1 MSEPTQ
7 TRGASA
13 RRIVVK
19 IGSAVLA
26 GSDGG
31 LDRAH
36 IDALAAE
43 IAAQHAAGRE
53 MVVVTS
59 GAVTAGVVRLGLTER
74 PKIIPHK
81 QAAAAV
87 GQIGVMSAYEGAF
100 ARHGIKVAQVLLTRD
115 DLSSRRRYLNAKH
128 AVMTLLEWRVVPI
141 VNENDTV
148 VVEEIKL
155 GDNDHLSALTAILLE
170 ADLLVI
176 LSDVDGLHTADPR
189 AVRDAA
195 LVPVVDAVT
204 PAIEAMAGAGGPLG
218 TGGMATKLGAA
229 KKACASGIATIIADG
244 RRPGVLTAVLAGAS
258 DVGTFF
264 RPVADRLASR
274 KQWIAYTLKPGGAL
288 VVDDGARRA
297 IVEQGRSLLAS
308 GLREVRGSFG
318 VGACVQCLDLEGRE
332 FARGLVSYGAAELE
346 KIKGRHSREIEPTLG
361 YKMSDEVIHRDDLV
375 RLERSGVAPSPS
387 AALTPAAGEADT
399 PATRQAKG
407 DLS

>member
-1 MSEPTQ
+1 MSTALHA
-7 TRGASA
+7 RGAAA
-13 RRIVVK
+13 RRVVVK

-26 GSDGG
+26 GKDGG
-31 LDRAH
+31 LDRAR
-36 IDALAAE
+36 IDALADE

-59 GAVTAGVVRLGLTER
+59 GAVAAGVVRLALKQR

-87 GQIGVMSAYEGAF
+87 GQIGLMSAYESAF
-100 ARHGIKVAQVLLTRD
+100 ARHGIRVAQVLLTRD

-128 AVMTLLEWRVVPI
+128 AVMTLLEWRVIPV

-155 GDNDHLSALTAILLE
+155 GDNDNLSALTAILLE
-170 ADLLVI
+170 ADLLLV

-195 LVPVVDAVT
+195 LVPFVDAVT

-218 TGGMATKLGAA
+218 TGGMASKLGAA
-229 KKACASGIATIIADG
+229 KKACASGIATVIADG
-244 RRPGVLTAVLAGAS
+244 RRPGVVSAVLAGAG
-258 DVGTFF
+258 DVGTYF
-264 RPVADRLASR
+264 RPVADRLAAR
-274 KQWIAYTLKPGGAL
+274 KQWIAYTLKPHGAV
-288 VVDDGARRA
+288 VVDDGARLA
-297 IVEQGRSLLAS
+297 IVEKGRSLLAS

-318 VGACVQCLDLEGRE
+318 VGACVQCLDVHGRE
-332 FARGLVSYGAAELE
+332 FARGLVSYSAAELD
-346 KIKGRHSREIEPTLG
+346 KIKGRHSRDIEPTLG
-361 YKMSDEVIHRDDLV
+361 YKVSDEVIHRDDLV
-375 RLERSGVAPSPS
+375 RLDRSAPESGAAGGS
-387 AALTPAAGEADT
+387 AAPAIAAASSDSE
-399 PATRQAKG
+399 G

>member
-1 MSEPTQ
+1 MTRATDS
-7 TRGASA
+7 RGAAA

-26 GSDGG
+26 GNDGG
-31 LDRAH
+31 LDRAR
-36 IDALAAE
+36 IDALVDE

-53 MVVVTS
+53 MIVVTS
-59 GAVTAGVVRLGLTER
+59 GAVAAGVVRLGLAHR
-74 PKIIPHK
+74 PKLIPHK
-81 QAAAAV
+81 QAAAAI
-87 GQIGVMSAYEGAF
+87 GQIGVMSAYESAF
-100 ARHGIKVAQVLLTRD
+100 ARHQLKVAQILLTRD

-128 AVMTLLEWRVVPI
+128 AVMTLLEWRVVPV

-155 GDNDHLSALTAILLE
+155 GDNDNLSALTAILLE

-176 LSDVDGLHTADPR
+176 LSDIDGLHTADPR
-189 AVRDAA
+189 TNLDAA

-204 PAIEAMAGAGGPLG
+204 PTIEAMAGVGGPLG

-229 KKACASGIATIIADG
+229 KKVCASGIAAIIADG
-244 RRPGVLTAVLAGAS
+244 RRPGVLTSILAGAP

-274 KQWIAYTLKPGGAL
+274 KRWIAYTLKPAGAV

-308 GLREVRGSFG
+308 GLREVRGAFG
-318 VGACVQCLDLEGRE
+318 VGACVQCFDLGGRE
-332 FARGLVSYGAAELE
+332 IARGLASYSAAELE
-346 KIKGRHSREIEPTLG
+346 SIKGRHSREIEATLG
-361 YKMSDEVIHRDDLV
+361 YNRGDEIIHRNDLV
-375 RLERSGVAPSPS
+375 RLERSDETAAAERALGPS
-387 AALTPAAGEADT
+387 ADVAAS
-399 PATRQAKG
+399 RHAKG
-407 DLS
+407 GPS

>member
-1 MSEPTQ
+1 MST
-7 TRGASA
+7 TACARGAGA
-13 RRIVVK
+13 RRVVVK

-31 LDRAH
+31 LDRAR
-36 IDALAAE
+36 IDALADE

-59 GAVTAGVVRLGLTER
+59 GAVAAGVVRLALKQR

-87 GQIGVMSAYEGAF
+87 GQIGVMSAYETAF
-100 ARHGIKVAQVLLTRD
+100 ARHGIGVAQVLLTRD

-128 AVMTLLEWRVVPI
+128 AVMTLLEWRVIPV

-155 GDNDHLSALTAILLE
+155 GDNDNLSALTAILLE
-170 ADLLVI
+170 ADLLVV

-189 AVRDAA
+189 RVPDAA

-204 PAIEAMAGAGGPLG
+204 PTIEAMAGVGGPLG
-218 TGGMATKLGAA
+218 TGGMASKLGAA
-229 KKACASGIATIIADG
+229 KKACASGIATVIADG
-244 RRPGVLTAVLAGAS
+244 RRSGVLNAVLAGAP
-258 DVGTFF
+258 DVGTYF
-264 RPVADRLASR
+264 RPVADRLTAR
-274 KQWIAYTLKPGGAL
+274 QRWIAYTLKPHGAI

-297 IVEQGRSLLAS
+297 VVEQGRSLLPS
-308 GLREVRGSFG
+308 GLREVRGNFG
-318 VGACVQCLDLEGRE
+318 AGACVQCVDLQGRE
-332 FARGLVSYGAAELE
+332 FARGLVNYGAAELD

-361 YKMSDEVIHRDDLV
+361 YKVSDEVIHRDDLV
-375 RLERSGVAPSPS
+375 RLDRPASGDSATGATVAPSIV
-387 AALTPAAGEADT
+387 AA
-399 PATRQAKG
+399 RAKG
-407 DLS
+407 DRT